1 MISDHSVP
9 PDHQPAEAAE
19 RAEPPRYTQARW
31 TAAEIHA
38 LAQRLDRFGREALAA
53 VSDQS
58 LLAAW
63 DRAIALLLDPASASR
78 RRLDPA
84 LAVTC
89 RLSPEALQA
98 ALEAMLEGMT
108 GDPARR
114 LFERAAT
121 LERRHRGLVTAV
133 LPANVPALAAQV
145 LLPALALRR
154 PVLLKSSSREP
165 LLGAALVH
173 LLGRTEPPLAEALA
187 AVTWRGG
194 DSELE
199 AAAFADAETVVAFGS
214 DDTLRSLEARRS
226 GVVGHGTRISVAVV
240 SADADLPAASAGLAE
255 DIALFEQRGC
265 LSVRSILTD
274 ADADALSAALA
285 EALRRQARRW
295 PPVPLDRPTASA
307 LRLARS
313 EAELHGSTVADLPL
327 DAGTVIVRS
336 GGPLDPLP
344 AARSVRI
351 HRLGEVAQALDLLA
365 PWRGRIQGAAVAG
378 ERAER
383 LRGELEALEVRRI
396 TAPGDLQRT
405 DALWANGDRHLIER
419 LA

>member
-1 MISDHSVP
+1 V
-9 PDHQPAEAAE
+9 
-19 RAEPPRYTQARW
+19 
-31 TAAEIHA
+31 
-38 LAQRLDRFGREALAA
+38 
-53 VSDQS
+53 VSDD
-58 LLAAW
+58 AY
-63 DRAIALLLDPASASR
+63 
-78 RRLDPA
+78 
-84 LAVTC
+84 
-89 RLSPEALQA
+89 LQA
-98 ALEAMLEGMT
+98 AA
-108 GDPARR
+108 
-114 LFERAAT
+114 
-121 LERRHRGLVTAV
+121 
-133 LPANVPALAAQV
+133 
-145 LLPALALRR
+145 
-154 PVLLKSSSREP
+154 
-165 LLGAALVH
+165 
-173 LLGRTEPPLAEALA
+173 
-187 AVTWRGG
+187 
-194 DSELE
+194 
-199 AAAFADAETVVAFGS
+199 
-214 DDTLRSLEARRS
+214 
-226 GVVGHGTRISVAVV
+226 
-240 SADADLPAASAGLAE
+240 AGLAE

-274 ADADALSAALA
+274 ADADALSDALT
-285 EALRRQARRW
+285 EALRRQARLW
-295 PPVPLDRPTASA
+295 PPLPLDLPTASA